1 VLIFRCMSS
10 VRMPCCVLLC
20 AAVCCCVLCAGAGKV
35 VIRNM
40 ADKKTVEEVDTLIAT
55 RSAHEGAVS
64 KQHYHIYT
72 RHAAPPP
79 PSVALRR
86 DSVKSAYGI
95 IVSVRAC
102 VLTGMYMYAC
112 ACMCHVYPTTAGVH
126 APIIAVPHP
135 SAGPGAWLCR
145 CGAENVLLR
154 AILNECTP
162 IILPTRARD
171 KHRKEKLR
179 NCGMFCAGAC
189 QRDQLLH

>member
-1 VLIFRCMSS
+1 VL
-10 VRMPCCVLLC
+10 
-20 AAVCCCVLCAGAGKV
+20 LCAGAGKV

-72 RHAAPPP
+72 RRHAAPPP
-79 PSVALRR
+79 PSFALRR

-162 IILPTRARD
+162 IILPTRSRD